1 MSTHDDGSSRWNR
14 AVSRFVRALPIL
26 LLFASFGALPAAA
39 LESTNL
45 DVPLGGTRRI
55 HTGLQVRS
63 VSVGGREIADVAAFQ
78 PDELVISGKRIGETE
93 IQVIDRGGEV
103 HTYVVRIGLPLSGL
117 RDQLQRLFSN
127 DKISISSVGAS
138 VVISGQVGDSQTAT
152 EVRNL
157 VEAYVGSL
165 ATPGSVKISNLLT
178 IAGTPQVQLEVRFAE
193 VSRIALR
200 QIGFN
205 FWTNQGTL
213 TGGLLSAGTAPQG
226 LAPDLGST
234 ALQRAAGLPVIASP
248 IQGAFQFLFANSTT
262 SAFPLSA
269 TLSLLSSRGF
279 AKTLAEPTLVAL
291 SGQEASFLAGGEFPV
306 PIPQAL
312 GQVVIEY
319 KKFGIQLKFQPFVL
333 GDESIQLKLAT
344 SVSDIDPTAGISMN
358 QVTVPGLTQRE
369 SSTTVR
375 LRDGQSFAI
384 AGLLSDKMRSTVN
397 KVPLFGDI
405 PLLGTLFRSN
415 SFRREESELLVVV
428 TAHLVQ
434 PVGAGRRLAMPGG
447 DEISD
452 PNDLELFLLGF
463 EERHKRAP
471 LGRVGFLR

>member
-1 MSTHDDGSSRWNR
+1 MSTRTDRPRLLRPEWSGW
-14 AVSRFVRALPIL
+14 A
-26 LLFASFGALPAAA
+26 LLFFTALGATSA
-39 LESTNL
+39 LGAESSYF

-55 HTGLQVRS
+55 HTGVQVRS
-63 VSVGGREIADVAAFQ
+63 VSVAGRDIAEVAAFP

-93 IQVIDRGGEV
+93 IQLTDRSSAV
-103 HTYVVRIGLPLSGL
+103 YAYVVRVGLPVAGL
-117 RDQLQRLFSN
+117 HDKLQKLFGN

-138 VVISGQVGDSQTAT
+138 VVLSGEVRDIQVAT
-152 EVRNL
+152 EVRHL

-165 ATPGSVKISNLLT
+165 VPSGSVTVSNLLT
-178 IAGTPQVQLEVRFAE
+178 IAGAPQVQLEVRFAE
-193 VSRIALR
+193 VSRVALR

-205 FWTNQGTL
+205 FWANQGST
-213 TGGLLSAGTAPQG
+213 TGGLLSSGTNPQG
-226 LAPDLGST
+226 LAPELGSAT
-234 ALQRAAGLPVIASP
+234 LQQAAGLPVIASP
-248 IQGAFQFLFANSTT
+248 IQGAFNLLFAGSAT
-262 SAFPLSA
+262 SAFPFSA

-312 GQVVIEY
+312 GQVVVEY

-333 GDESIQLKLAT
+333 GDDSIQLKLAT
-344 SVSDIDPTAGISMN
+344 SVSDLDPTVGITMN

-397 KVPLFGDI
+397 KVPLLGEI
-405 PLLGTLFRSN
+405 PLLGALFRSN

-434 PVGAGRRLAMPGG
+434 PIGEGRRLALPG
-447 DEISD
+447 ENEVSD
-452 PNDLELFLLGF
+452 PNDVELFLLGF

-471 LGRVGFLR
+471 VGKMGFIR